1 MLQWVGLF
9 RAYLV
14 EAKWFHSGTKPTL
27 EEYMKNAWI
36 SIANPILAVHSYIS
50 ATNPIIEKELNYIE
64 SNPDL
69 LYCVAKID
77 RLQDDLGTSSVYIS

>member
-1 MLQWVGLF
+1 MLQWVGLC

-27 EEYMKNAWI
+27 EEYMENAWI
-36 SIANPILAVHSYIS
+36 SIASPIMAVHSYIS

-64 SNPDL
+64 SNLDL
-69 LYCVAKID
+69 FYWAGKIF
-77 RLQDDLGTSSVYIS
+77 RLQDDLGTSSVYK